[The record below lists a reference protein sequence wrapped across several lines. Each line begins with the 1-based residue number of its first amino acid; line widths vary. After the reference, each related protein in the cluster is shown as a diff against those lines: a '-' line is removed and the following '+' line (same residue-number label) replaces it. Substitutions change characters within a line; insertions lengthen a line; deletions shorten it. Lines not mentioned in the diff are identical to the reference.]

1 MDGQTDAQTEKSLCP
16 PIKLMGHINHH
27 LSFIMV
33 NLFIKLVKIRDCCA
47 SFISTFNWY
56 FTPQSKK
63 SLHFRKIK
71 NVYEYKAWKT
81 FGTE

>member
-1 MDGQTDAQTEKSLCP
+1 MDGQIEKSFCP
-16 PIKLMGHINHH
+16 PTKLMGHKNHH

-47 SFISTFNWY
+47 SFISTFNGY

-63 SLHFRKIK
+63 AYTLEK
-71 NVYEYKAWKT
+71 
-81 FGTE
+81 

>member
-16 PIKLMGHINHH
+16 PTKLMGHKNHH

-63 SLHFRKIK
+63 AYTL
-71 NVYEYKAWKT
+71 
-81 FGTE
+81 